1 MSKVKISILAVLL
14 IVVLLVSAFP
24 LPGVAAATGHPW
36 RYLRIVRDD
45 YGVPHVFSDTKEGLG
60 FGAGYATAQDR
71 LWQADVFRR
80 TASGRL
86 AELLGP
92 GVLPQD
98 MEMRALWYNQ
108 EELLEMY
115 DAWDPG
121 EGYEHLKPM
130 IEAYID
136 GINLY
141 ISEALTAAGQGDL
154 SLIPVEYIAMG
165 LVNKLEPF
173 SVADVVAITVLMA
186 WRFGGTGGNEGAFYE
201 ALLTLQAMHGP
212 AAGWLIWNE
221 LFPLNDPGAP
231 VTIPDEVYAETTLS
245 VPSLEFPDGVGGLL
259 QEYEESQ
266 AAQDALLES
275 LGLPTKFGSNAVLIS
290 PELSATG
297 NALELG
303 GPQMGYTVPQIV
315 YEMGL
320 HGAGISA
327 QGMAFAGS
335 GPFILIGVSEYGAWT
350 STTGSSDV
358 MDIRILGLNPFN
370 PMQYWHDGGWEDME
384 VRTET
389 FQVHGSPNVTRT
401 FYRSHYGPIVG
412 MGGGTAITLH
422 TPFYR
427 NEIGAE
433 QGWELFQEATNI
445 DEFEAAVELVW
456 PSHNFYWAD
465 REGNIG
471 YWHAGRFP
479 VKPAGADPRLPLLGD
494 GTQEWVRVTDPEEMP
509 RCINPEQGW
518 LTNWNNKPIADWPYA
533 ESDFGWGEGFRVQIL
548 MNALG
553 DYYAPRGD
561 VTFDDMNTIN
571 QIAGYH
577 HTAGMNFVAELI
589 AVATE
594 YLGTTPDPEVAEA
607 LGYLVAWATAEP
619 LPVSYVDLVSP
630 KWPTDLNPTYDHAG
644 LTIFNAWYDRIVPAV
659 FTGIFPS
666 SIIGQLK
673 GNPSLLLR
681 VFRGETTFD
690 YLGGR
695 DRDTL
700 IVDALEDAIEALEVQ
715 YGSDDMSTWLTAV
728 RMQRYDAQGAL
739 PGGYYHPAMNRGTYN
754 QIAEMLAKP
763 PSQAKPGAEA
773 KGPAPHAVSV
783 IPPGQ
788 SGFVGYPGVP
798 SPYAF
803 DQLPLYAAWQYKHML
818 FRAKDIEAV
827 ETWRKVF

>member
-14 IVVLLVSAFP
+14 IVVLLASAFP
-24 LPGVAAATGHPW
+24 LPGMAAATGHPW

-221 LFPLNDPGAP
+221 IFPLNDPGAP
-231 VTIPDEVYAETTLS
+231 VTIPDAVSAGAS
-245 VPSLEFPDGVGGLL
+245 VSMPSLDFPDGVGGLL
-259 QEYEESQ
+259 QEYEESR

-445 DEFEAAVELVW
+445 DQFEAAVELVW

-589 AVATE
+589 AVVTE